1 MTPTACGL
9 ITAPIP
15 DIYSE
20 APQVRLALQALRPHQ
35 RARVWREERHRY
47 IPAGIYR
54 RMVSVL
60 RPLLPALPPRS
71 ANRR

>member
-1 MTPTACGL
+1 
-9 ITAPIP
+9 
-15 DIYSE
+15 
-20 APQVRLALQALRPHQ
+20 LQALKPHQ

-60 RPLLPALPPRS
+60 RSLLPALPPRS

>member
-20 APQVRLALQALRPHQ
+20 APQVAEDRVFERSIFSLIQPTGGRLRRPPDKGGRESLGILRDSAP
-35 RARVWREERHRY
+35 
-47 IPAGIYR
+47 
-54 RMVSVL
+54 
-60 RPLLPALPPRS
+60 RPPW
-71 ANRR
+71 